1 MADELN
7 PDNLTP
13 AMRQYAEFK
22 QRHPDCVLLFRM
34 GDFYE
39 TFYDDAIAVSK
50 ALEITLTSRGTGEKK
65 APLAGI
71 PYHALEPYLARLV
84 RKGFKVAICEQIEDP
99 KLAKGLVK
107 RDIVRIVTPGT
118 VMEDSMLDTKSNN
131 YIMALSVN
139 GENYSAAFCD
149 ASTGEFFVTEGNTL
163 ALQNEIARFQPVE
176 CVIPFSL
183 AVNAD
188 LIQTLHKN
196 GLFITKYDDRHFG
209 KFSAKNYLATH
220 FRVTSMQGFGID
232 DNSEVISPA
241 GALIRYLQETQMN
254 ALPHIHRISSAK
266 KETAMQMDNATIR
279 NLELVQNI
287 RDNSSKAT
295 LLSVLDKTSTAMG
308 SRLLKK
314 WIKEPLIDVK
324 EIIRRQNAVELFKNS
339 SMLREEID
347 AALSK
352 ILDLERI
359 ISRISA
365 GIAMPREL
373 LALKQSLENVA
384 VLKRELLHYVSK
396 MLEDKEENILRDCYN
411 FEDFTDIILLIS
423 KAIRPE
429 PASVIRDGGVIN
441 PEYNEEL
448 LQLCSIKSNAREF
461 IRNLEEEERKKTGI
475 KSLKIGF
482 NRVFGYYIDVT
493 KPNLPLVPAS
503 YIRKQTT
510 ANGERFVTEEL
521 KKQEELIL
529 NAEERIIQLEQQIY
543 GNLLAIISISSE
555 AIQDAARKIA
565 IIDTLLSFSK
575 AALEYNYVRPK
586 VDNSGSILLSDS
598 RHPVIERLQAGF
610 VPNDISV
617 KKGELCVITGPNMAG
632 KSTVMRQLAL
642 NVLMAQIGSFVA
654 CSSAKIGVVD
664 RIFTRVGAY
673 DDLASGQST
682 FMVEMLETAN
692 ILNNAT
698 ADSLIILDEIGRGTS
713 TFDGVAIAWAIAE
726 YIYSRIRARTMFATH
741 YHVMNKLSEQLPNV
755 TNYNIAVKEENGS
768 IVFLRK
774 LLLGGTDKS
783 YGIHV
788 AKIAGMPNDLLARA
802 NEIQQKLIEEDEML
816 RKLNAKVHAEQKRL
830 KDLVD
835 VV

>member
-1 MADELN
+1 MEELN

-39 TFYDDAIAVSK
+39 TFYEDAVAVSK
-50 ALEITLTSRGTGEKK
+50 ALEITLTSRGAGEKK

-71 PYHALEPYLARLV
+71 PYHALEPYLAKLV
-84 RKGFKVAICEQIEDP
+84 RKGFKVAICEQMEDP

-107 RDIVRIVTPGT
+107 RGIVRIVTPGT
-118 VMEDSMLDTKSNN
+118 VMEDSLLDTKSNN
-131 YIMALSVN
+131 YIMSLAVSN
-139 GENYSAAFCD
+139 ENYSAAFCD
-149 ASTGEFFVTEGNTL
+149 ASTGEFFVTEGNTNG
-163 ALQNEIARFQPVE
+163 LQNEIARFQPVE

-183 AVNAD
+183 AVNSD
-188 LIQTLHKN
+188 LMQTLRKN
-196 GLFITKYDDRHFG
+196 GLFITKYDDRHYG
-209 KFSAKNYLATH
+209 KHSAMNYLTTH
-220 FRVTSMQGFGID
+220 FRTQTMQGFGID
-232 DNSEVISPA
+232 DNSEAISPA

-254 ALPHIHRISSAK
+254 ALPHINKISTAK
-266 KETAMQMDNATIR
+266 KEAFMQLDTATIR
-279 NLELVQNI
+279 NLELIQNI
-287 RDNSSKAT
+287 RDSTSKAT
-295 LLSVLDKTSTAMG
+295 LLSVLDKTQTAMG
-308 SRLLKK
+308 SRLIKK
-314 WIKEPLIDVK
+314 WIKEPLLDVK
-324 EIIRRQNAVELFKNS
+324 EIAKRQNAVELLKNS
-339 SMLREEID
+339 SMLREEVM

-352 ILDLERI
+352 ILDFERM
-359 ISRISA
+359 ISRVSA

-373 LALKQSLENVA
+373 LSLKQSLVNVA

-396 MLEDKEENILRDCYN
+396 MFEDKEENILRDVYN
-411 FEDFTDIILLIS
+411 FEDFSEVVLLIS
-423 KAIRPE
+423 RAIMQE
-429 PASVIRDGGVIN
+429 PASLVRDGGVIN
-441 PEYNEEL
+441 PEYSEEL
-448 LQLCSIKSNAREF
+448 KQLCSIKTNAREF

-482 NRVFGYYIDVT
+482 NRVFGYYIDIT
-493 KPNLPLVPAS
+493 RANQHLVPKE

-510 ANGERFVTEEL
+510 ANGERFVTEDL

-529 NAEERIIQLEQQIY
+529 NAEEKSIQLEQQIY
-543 GNLLAIISISSE
+543 GNLLAIISLS
-555 AIQDAARKIA
+555 ATKIQEAARKTA
-565 IIDTLLSFSK
+565 IVDVLCSFAN
-575 AALEYNYVRPK
+575 AAIEYNYARPK
-586 VDNSGSILLSDS
+586 VGNSGSIILSDS
-598 RHPVIERLQAGF
+598 RHPVIERLQPGF

-642 NVLMAQIGSFVA
+642 NVLMAQAGSFVA
-654 CSSAKIGVVD
+654 CSSAKIGIAD

-673 DDLASGQST
+673 DDLAEGKST

-726 YIYSRIRARTMFATH
+726 HIYSRVKARTMFATH

-788 AKIAGMPNDLLARA
+788 AKIAGMPNELLIRA
-802 NEIQQKLIEEDEML
+802 NEIQQKLVEEDEML
-816 RKLNAKVHAEQKRL
+816 RKLNAKTHVEQKKL
-830 KDLVD
+830 KDMVD

>member
-1 MADELN
+1 MELLN

-13 AMRQYAEFK
+13 AMRQYVEFK
-22 QRHPDCVLLFRM
+22 QTHPGCILLFRM

-39 TFYDDAIAVSK
+39 TFYEDAVAVSK
-50 ALEITLTSRGTGEKK
+50 ALEITLTSRGAGEKK

-71 PYHALEPYLARLV
+71 PYHALEPYLAKLV
-84 RKGFKVAICEQIEDP
+84 RKGFKVAICEQMEDP
-99 KLAKGLVK
+99 KQAKGLVK
-107 RDIVRIVTPGT
+107 RGVVRIVTPGT
-118 VMEDSMLDTKSNN
+118 VMEDAMLDTKSNN
-131 YIMALSVN
+131 YIMSLSVSN
-139 GENYSAAFCD
+139 ENYSAAFCD
-149 ASTGEFFVTEGNTL
+149 ASTGEFFVTEGNV
-163 ALQNEIARFQPVE
+163 AGLQNEIARFQPVE

-183 AVNAD
+183 AVNSD
-188 LIQTLHKN
+188 LMQTLQKN
-196 GLFITKYDDRHFG
+196 GLFITKYDDRHYG
-209 KFSAKNYLATH
+209 KHSAMNYLATH
-220 FRVTSMQGFGID
+220 FRVSSMQSFGIG
-232 DNSEVISPA
+232 DNSEAISPA

-254 ALPHIHRISSAK
+254 ALPHINKISTAK
-266 KETAMQMDNATIR
+266 KEEFMQLDNATIR
-279 NLELVQNI
+279 NLELIQNI
-287 RDNSSKAT
+287 RDGTSKAT
-295 LLSVLDKTSTAMG
+295 LLSIIDKTQTAMG
-308 SRLLKK
+308 SRLMKK
-314 WIKEPLIDVK
+314 WIKEPLLDVK
-324 EIIRRQNAVELFKNS
+324 EIIKRQNSVELLKSS
-339 SMLREEID
+339 SMLREEVM
-347 AALSK
+347 AALAR
-352 ILDLERI
+352 ILDFERI
-359 ISRISA
+359 ISRVSA

-396 MLEDKEENILRDCYN
+396 MLEDKEENTLRDVYS
-411 FEDFTDIILLIS
+411 FDDFSEVAALIS
-423 KAIRPE
+423 NAILQE
-429 PASVIRDGGVIN
+429 PASLPREGGVIN
-441 PEYNEEL
+441 PEYSEEL
-448 LQLCSIKSNAREF
+448 KQLCSIKSNAREF

-482 NRVFGYYIDVT
+482 NRVFGYYIDIT
-493 KPNLPLVPAS
+493 RANQHLVPKE

-510 ANGERFVTEEL
+510 ASGERFVTEDL

-529 NAEERIIQLEQQIY
+529 NAEEKSIALEQQIY
-543 GNLLAIISISSE
+543 GNLLSIISLS
-555 AIQDAARKIA
+555 AVKIQEAARRVAVVDVLCSFANAA
-565 IIDTLLSFSK
+565 I
-575 AALEYNYVRPK
+575 EYNYSRPK

-598 RHPVIERLQAGF
+598 RHPVIERIQAGF

-642 NVLMAQIGSFVA
+642 NVLMAQTGSFVA
-654 CSSAKIGVVD
+654 CSSAKIGIAD

-726 YIYSRIRARTMFATH
+726 HIYSRMKARTMFATH

-755 TNYNIAVKEENGS
+755 TNYNIAVKEENGI

-788 AKIAGMPNDLLARA
+788 AKIAGMPNELLVRA
-802 NEIQQKLIEEDEML
+802 NEIQQKLVEEDEML
-816 RKLNAKVHAEQKRL
+816 RKLNAKTHVEQKKL
-830 KDLVD
+830 KDMVD